1 MRSSTGWRPPHAAAA
16 TAIAAALVLVPLGP
30 IGWAASQGRVKQAK
44 PPEPVEPRRVEPR
57 RVERRRSPVVRQEVV
72 TSPARSL
79 SRSAGAAAAA
89 GSSCSAVS
97 LCASEVAGIVAR
109 AASAVATPTL
119 TVAVAD
125 RAGNILALFRK
136 PGASPASDDVA
147 AGLARTAAFFS
158 NDQAPLSSRT
168 IRYISGIHFPPGILH
183 TPNAA
188 LYGIE
193 NTNRGC
199 DLNVAFRPGRELPRP
214 RSIAGILGDLPC
226 DSDSRAGCGPGIVT
240 GKADPFDSDPSAVNP
255 GGVPIFRPRTPLDP
269 ADDPPT
275 GPLSRAVLLGGIGV
289 AGASPAEAEFA
300 AFEGAFGGSPTAPV
314 PQFPLP
320 PPGNVFVDGV
330 RLPFVDQVSRPPGSA
345 AGASAGAFLIPPRD
359 GRAAPD
365 GYLAGPRAGRFLSAA
380 EVDEIVRQAV
390 AGAERTR
397 AVIRL
402 PRGSRAR
409 MVFAVADVDGELLAI
424 FRMRDAT
431 VFSVDVAA
439 SKARNVVY
447 FSQSPNAPAD
457 LVGVPAG
464 TAVTNRTISFG
475 AQPLYPPG
483 IDGTAPGPF
492 FDLFLADSRRPCR
505 QGSEPRNANQSGV
518 VFFPG
523 SIPLYLG
530 GDLVGGLGVS
540 GDGVEQD
547 DYVAFL
553 GARGFRPPRA
563 FRANRVFVRGV
574 RLPFLKFPRNPEG

>member
-1 MRSSTGWRPPHAAAA
+1 MGGSTSRRSPCVAAAGVMVGA
-16 TAIAAALVLVPLGP
+16 LALVAGGLG
-30 IGWAASQGRVKQAK
+30 ASAEPGRR
-44 PPEPVEPRRVEPR
+44 VEPRRVEPR
-57 RVERRRSPVVRQEVV
+57 ESPVVRQQIR
-72 TSPARSL
+72 TSPASP
-79 SRSAGAAAAA
+79 AA
-89 GSSCSAVS
+89 GRAEAVAAGGERCSAVS
-97 LCASEVAGIVAR
+97 LCAPQVRAIVTR
-109 AASAVATPTL
+109 AASAIASPSL
-119 TVAVAD
+119 TIAVSD

-136 PGASPASDDVA
+136 PGASPANDDVA

-199 DLNVAFRPGRELPRP
+199 DLNVAFRPGREVPQAK
-214 RSIAGILGDLPC
+214 SIAGIADGLRC
-226 DSDSRAGCGPGIVT
+226 DASSRAGCGPGIVT
-240 GKADPFDSDPSAVNP
+240 GKADVFDSDPLAVNP
-255 GGVPIFRPRTPLDP
+255 GGVPIFRPRMPLDP
-269 ADDPPT
+269 ADDPPG
-275 GPLSRAVLLGGIGV
+275 GPVSPAVLLGGIGV
-289 AGASPAEAEFA
+289 AGASPAEVEFA
-300 AFEGAFGGSPTAPV
+300 AFDGAFGDGSTAPV

-330 RLPFVDQVSRPPGSA
+330 RLPFVNQVSPPPGTSP
-345 AGASAGAFLIPPRD
+345 GTPVGSFVPEFLPKD
-359 GRAAPD
+359 GRPAPD

-380 EVDEIVRQAV
+380 DVDRIVQQSA
-390 AGAERTR
+390 AAAARTR

-424 FRMRDAT
+424 FRMPDAT
-431 VFSVDVAA
+431 VFSIDVAA
-439 SKARNVVY
+439 SKARNVAY
-447 FSQSPNAPAD
+447 FSRSPDAPVD

-492 FDLFLADSRRPCR
+492 FDLFVADSRRPCS
-505 QGSEPRNANQSGV
+505 QGSERGDENQSGV

-547 DYVAFL
+547 DYVSFL